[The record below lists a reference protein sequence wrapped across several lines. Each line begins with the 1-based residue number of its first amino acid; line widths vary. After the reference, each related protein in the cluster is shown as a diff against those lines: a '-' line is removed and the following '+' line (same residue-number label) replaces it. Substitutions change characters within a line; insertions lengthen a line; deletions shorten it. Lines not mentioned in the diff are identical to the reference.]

1 MRTLTMTNDKV
12 VTDSDN
18 ASRANAIRDMF
29 SAIAPRYDFLNRLL
43 SLGIDRG
50 WRRTLTRL
58 AIKSETAEI
67 LDVAC
72 GTGDVCLALRQKA
85 PAARIVGLD
94 FSQGMLDLAEVKIER
109 EQADVELVAASAEEL
124 PFPEKDFDL
133 LTIAFGIRNVVDKK
147 RALAEF
153 YRVLRPQGR
162 LAVLEF
168 SQPDYAWLR
177 TLYNFYFF
185 NILPL
190 IGGLFVK
197 CSAYRY
203 LPDSV
208 AKFPSRDEF
217 VSWLKEAGFVECRY
231 HSLTFGIATLYLAE
245 KTDQEKL

>member
-1 MRTLTMTNDKV
+1 MTHEKTLSDC
-12 VTDSDN
+12 DN

-50 WRRTLTRL
+50 WRRTLTRIAL
-58 AIKSETAEI
+58 KNDTAAI

-72 GTGDVCLALRQKA
+72 GTGDVSLSLRQKA

-94 FSQGMLDLAEVKIER
+94 FSQAMLDLAAVKIEN
-109 EQADVELVAASAEEL
+109 EQADIELVAASAEEL
-124 PFPEKDFDL
+124 PFPDTDFNL

-147 RALAEF
+147 KALGEF
-153 YRVLRPQGR
+153 YRVLKPQGR

-168 SQPDYAWLR
+168 SQPDYTWLR
-177 TLYNFYFF
+177 LLYNFYFF
-185 NILPL
+185 KILPL
-190 IGGLFVK
+190 IGGLFAK
-197 CSAYRY
+197 RSAYRY

-208 AKFPSRDEF
+208 ARFPSRDEF
-217 VSWLKEAGFVECRY
+217 VSWLKDAGFTDCRY

-245 KTDQEKL
+245 KVD

>member
-1 MRTLTMTNDKV
+1 MTSDKGANEI
-12 VTDSDN
+12 DN
-18 ASRANAIRDMF
+18 AGRADAIRDMF

-50 WRRTLTRL
+50 WRRTLSRMALNEDTQ
-58 AIKSETAEI
+58 AI

-72 GTGDVCLALRQKA
+72 GTGDVSLALREKA

-94 FSQGMLDLAEVKIER
+94 FSQAMLDLARVKIDKVK
-109 EQADVELVAASAEEL
+109 ADIELVAASAEEL
-124 PFPEKDFDL
+124 PFPAADFDL
-133 LTIAFGIRNVVDKK
+133 VTIAFGIRNVVDKK

-153 YRVLRPQGR
+153 NRVLKTGGR

-185 NILPL
+185 KILPF
-190 IGGLFVK
+190 IGGLFARR
-197 CSAYRY
+197 SAYQY

-217 VSWLKEAGFVECRY
+217 VRWLKEAGFERCRY

-245 KTDQEKL
+245 KRVS

>member
-1 MRTLTMTNDKV
+1 MTNDK
-12 VTDSDN
+12 TLSDCDN

-50 WRRTLTRL
+50 WRRTLTRMAL
-58 AIKSETAEI
+58 KNDTAAI

-72 GTGDVCLALRQKA
+72 GTGDVSLALRRKV

-94 FSQGMLDLAEVKIER
+94 FSQAMLDLAAVKIEQ
-109 EQADVELVAASAEEL
+109 EQAGIELVAASAEEL
-124 PFPEKDFDL
+124 PFPATDFDL

-147 RALAEF
+147 KALGEF
-153 YRVLRPQGR
+153 YRVLKPQGR

-168 SQPDYAWLR
+168 SQPDYAWFR
-177 TLYNFYFF
+177 VPYNFYFF
-185 NILPL
+185 KILPL

-197 CSAYRY
+197 RSAYRY

-217 VSWLKEAGFVECRY
+217 VSWLKDAGFSNCRY

-245 KTDQEKL
+245 KLERGIVNG